1 MSQLKLLAYNSDAK
15 TIKGMKKGWLTF
27 IMYLAPSR
35 ASIPF
40 GGRDTCPWASPGCS
54 AACLFTAGRAQTFP
68 KINEARI
75 RKTLW
80 YFQNRTEFMAQ
91 LHEDIAVAVRIA
103 KKRGLKPCFRLNGTS
118 DIGWSRLWAEYPKL
132 QAYDYSKGADLVMNN
147 ALPNYHLTFSRSEEN
162 GEDAVRLLAAGKNVA
177 VVFGHPKP
185 KTWHGYKVIDADQ
198 NDLRF
203 LDPRGVVC
211 GLSAK
216 GKARHDESGFV
227 VRPQLKL
234 DFYGETK

>member
-75 RKTLW
+75 QKTLW
-80 YFQNRTEFMAQ
+80 YFQNRAEFMAQ

-118 DIGWSRLWAEYPKL
+118 DISWHKVIREYPKL
-132 QAYDYSKGADLVMNN
+132 TWYDYTKGLQNVLDNQ
-147 ALPNYHLTFSRSEEN
+147 LPNYHLTFSRSEEN
-162 GEDAVRLLAAGKNVA
+162 GEDAMKVLAAGKNA
-177 VVFGHPKP
+177 AFVFSFPKP
-185 KTWHGYKVIDADQ
+185 KEWMGYRVVDGDL

-203 LDPRGVVC
+203 LDPKGVIV

-216 GKARHDESGFV
+216 GRARRDTSGFV
-227 VRPQLKL
+227 VNSQQELKI
-234 DFYGETK
+234 

>member
-1 MSQLKLLAYNSDAK
+1 MSQLKLLAFNSDAK

-68 KINEARI
+68 KINQARI

-80 YFQNRTEFMAQ
+80 YFENRAEFMAQ
-91 LHEDIAVAVRIA
+91 LHEDIAIAVRLA
-103 KKRGLKPCFRLNGTS
+103 KLRGLKPCFRLNGTS
-118 DIGWSRLWAEYPKL
+118 DISWHKVALAHPKL
-132 QAYDYSKGADLVMNN
+132 QFYDYTKGIERILNN
-147 ALPNYHLTFSRSEEN
+147 DISNYHFTFSRSEEN
-162 GEDAVRLLAAGKNVA
+162 GEDALKVLAAGKNA
-177 VVFGHPKP
+177 AFVFSQPIP
-185 KTWHGYKVIDADQ
+185 RSWMGYRVIDGDQ

-203 LDPRGVVC
+203 LDPKGVIVA
-211 GLSAK
+211 LKAK
-216 GKARHDESGFV
+216 GRARHDESGFV
-227 VRPQLKL
+227 VHQQQKL
-234 DFYGETK
+234 EI